1 MRILSTLAILLAACP
16 ARAAMPVEAMI
27 QLTLRGQRVE
37 GSAIEFNAAQVHLL
51 GRDGRLWE
59 FQPGEATDF
68 HKSADR
74 FQPLSISEFRAGL
87 LRDLGAGFEATGT
100 GHYLVAHPAGQR
112 DVWAQRF
119 EDLYRSFVH
128 YWGVRGL
135 TPQEPLFPL
144 VGVVCRNRRQFD
156 EVAARDGGSVGSGV
170 LGYYHLLTNRILLYD
185 LGSSAGT
192 GKWQTSAKVLI
203 HEATHQTAYNT
214 GIHSRYTRPPKWV
227 SEGLATMFEAPGVYD
242 SRNHTQL
249 SDRSNRGRLDNFR
262 QMIPHHRA
270 TLISGVVADERLFQ
284 VNPGAAYAEAWALTF
299 YLVETQPRK
308 YADYLARTARMTP
321 FTDYSAAQRTAD
333 FQAVF
338 GSDWR
343 MLEAQLLRYMAGLK

>member
-1 MRILSTLAILLAACP
+1 MRTLCALAVLLAALP
-16 ARAAMPVEAMI
+16 AKAAMPVEVMI

-37 GSAIEFNAAQVHLL
+37 GTPIDFNEAKVHLL

-59 FQPGEATDF
+59 FKPSEASDF
-68 HKSADR
+68 RKSADR
-74 FQPLSISEFRAGL
+74 FQAFSVSEFRAAL
-87 LRDLGAGFEATGT
+87 LRELGPGFEVTGT

-119 EDLYRSFVH
+119 EDLYRSLVH
-128 YWGVRGL
+128 YWGVRGFTL
-135 TPQEPLFPL
+135 REPSFPL
-144 VGVVCRNRRQFD
+144 VGVVCANRRQFD
-156 EVAARDGGSVGSGV
+156 EVSARGGGPVGSGV
-170 LGYYHLLTNRILLYD
+170 LGYYDLLTNRILLYD

-214 GIHSRYTRPPKWV
+214 GIQSRYTRPPKWV

-249 SDRSNRGRLDNFR
+249 SDRINRGRLDNFR

-270 TLISGVVADERLFQ
+270 ELISGMVADEQLFR
-284 VNPGAAYAEAWALTF
+284 VSPGAAYAEAWALTF

-321 FTDYSAAQRTAD
+321 FTDYSATQRTAD
-333 FQAVF
+333 FQACF
-338 GSDWR
+338 GADWR
-343 MLEAQLLRYMAGLK
+343 MLEAQLLRFIAGLK